1 LGIERIVEIMKEEKM
16 FDLPETKVKVFVAN
30 VDEKV
35 KSETIKIAQKL
46 RKEGISCQT
55 DMMDRS
61 LKKQLEFADS
71 LKIPYVVIVG
81 KKEVKTNK
89 FKLRD
94 MGKRFERELTLEEI
108 IKVLK

>member
-1 LGIERIVEIMKEEKM
+1 
-16 FDLPETKVKVFVAN
+16 
-30 VDEKV
+30 
-35 KSETIKIAQKL
+35 
-46 RKEGISCQT
+46 
-55 DMMDRS
+55 
-61 LKKQLEFADS
+61 

-108 IKVLK
+108 IKALK